1 MKVFDEQG
9 WLTPLVYLSNNAIS
23 FFGVL
28 LTTTGGVSW
37 FFMLPMYL
45 GEAGAGHP
53 YLGILFYLV
62 MPFLFFTGLAFIPL
76 GVYRRFR
83 KEKRRKTYPAELPPV
98 DWKNRQFRGLLVFV
112 GATTLANMI
121 IGGHYTFAA
130 VEYMGSTTF
139 CGQACHSVMA
149 PEFAAYQ
156 DPPHFRVKCVDCHIG
171 SGASWFVRSK
181 LSGAGQVFA
190 VLFDTFPRPIPA
202 PVSDLRPARETCETC
217 HWSAQF
223 SGYRLR
229 IWDKFAADEEN
240 TPSKTALLMKI
251 GGGNAPTGIH
261 GSHLAAGVRIEY
273 ASDPSRQTIPWVRYT
288 DAAGQSTEYVTEE
301 WKPGQEAGHERR
313 IMDCIDC
320 HNRPTHSF
328 ESAERAVDSA
338 LADGRIDPTL
348 PFVKQQGLEILGVDY
363 PSKAD
368 AQTAI
373 PAALE
378 EFYRTRHPQILAGRS
393 EAVRQAGQGLLSIYQ
408 RNIFPEMNVTW
419 GTYHDNIGHTEFPGC
434 FRCHDDLH
442 TSTDGEKV
450 ITQDCGSCHELLAL
464 EKSDPEILT
473 ALGVTQ

>member
-1 MKVFDEQG
+1 M
-9 WLTPLVYLSNNAIS
+9 
-23 FFGVL
+23 
-28 LTTTGGVSW
+28 
-37 FFMLPMYL
+37 
-45 GEAGAGHP
+45 
-53 YLGILFYLV
+53 
-62 MPFLFFTGLAFIPL
+62 
-76 GVYRRFR
+76 
-83 KEKRRKTYPAELPPV
+83 
-98 DWKNRQFRGLLVFV
+98 
-112 GATTLANMI
+112 
-121 IGGHYTFAA
+121 
-130 VEYMGSTTF
+130 
-139 CGQACHSVMA
+139 
-149 PEFAAYQ
+149 
-156 DPPHFRVKCVDCHIG
+156 
-171 SGASWFVRSK
+171 
-181 LSGAGQVFA
+181 
-190 VLFDTFPRPIPA
+190 
-202 PVSDLRPARETCETC
+202 
-217 HWSAQF
+217 
-223 SGYRLR
+223 R

-378 EFYRTRHPQILAGRS
+378 EFYRTRHPRILAGRS